1 MVTLMRPLAL
11 LVCLLAMTGCDES
24 PSGPSVPL
32 RQRFTLAPGEV
43 ARIDGTSLHVQF
55 QSVSGDSRCPADA
68 ICITGGDAIV
78 HVRATEG
85 GSAGDYELH
94 TGDSSRARVTHRR
107 YVIALEEL
115 QPYPFSSRTIAP
127 GEYRA
132 TLSVTES

>member
-1 MVTLMRPLAL
+1 
-11 LVCLLAMTGCDES
+11 
-24 PSGPSVPL
+24 L
-32 RQRFTLAPGEV
+32 RQRFTLAPAEV
-43 ARIDGTSLHVQF
+43 ARIDGTSLQVQF

-78 HVRATEG
+78 HVRAVEG
-85 GSAGDYELH
+85 ANAGTYELH
-94 TGDSSRARVTHRR
+94 TGDASRARVTHGR

-132 TLSVTES
+132 TLSVTQ